1 MFYLCFCL
9 VSLLLF
15 IRALPDAGAKGF
27 SSGTALLYGAL
38 AALLQVYILP
48 YLLFTRRR
56 IGDARRMG
64 GAGGQSRIGER
75 GPRPALIL
83 SNS

>member
-15 IRALPDAGAKGF
+15 IRALPDAGAKGL
-27 SSGTALLYGAL
+27 SSGTALLHGAL

-56 IGDARRMG
+56 IGDAHRMG
-64 GAGGQSRIGER
+64 AQAAR
-75 GPRPALIL
+75 AA
-83 SNS
+83 